1 MARVLVVGG
10 LAALAF
16 AVYAIVDCVLTERA
30 RVRAL
35 PRWLWVV
42 LIVVLPVVGGLL
54 WFLLGRGAVP
64 AAPPRRTTGPD
75 DDPEF
80 LRRAGRRSIAA
91 RPQPD
96 EPDWRQLEQELANLD
111 SDADDDG
118 EGRRR

>member
-16 AVYAIVDCVLTERA
+16 AVYSIADCLLTERD

-54 WFLLGRGAVP
+54 WFLLGRGGVP
-64 AAPPRRTTGPD
+64 VTPSGRTIGPD

-80 LRRAGRRSIAA
+80 LRRAGRRSIEA
-91 RPQPD
+91 RPRPD
-96 EPDWRQLEQELANLD
+96 EPDWRQLEQELALD
-111 SDADDDG
+111 SDPDDDG